1 MHPITHFLAG
11 WTVAGVSGIEKRD
24 RAIVSIAGIAPDF
37 DGAGIVVELATRESN
52 APLLWWS
59 EYHHVLG
66 HNLAFGLIV
75 FLAAALLARRRL
87 LTAILSFFV
96 LHLHLLCDLIGSRG
110 PDGFQWPI
118 PYFWP
123 FLPNVEWVWS
133 HQWALNAWPNFVIT
147 IVLLSVTFFL
157 AWKKGFSPL
166 EIISKRA
173 DQLFVGAFRNR
184 FGTPRLSYEHK
195 QAD

>member
-1 MHPITHFLAG
+1 MHPVTHFLVG
-11 WTVAGVSGIEKRD
+11 WTVAGASGLDKRD

-52 APLLWWS
+52 TPLLWWS

-66 HNLAFGLIV
+66 HNLVFGLIA

-123 FLPNVEWVWS
+123 FLPNVELVWS
-133 HQWALNAWPNFVIT
+133 NQWALNAWPNFVIT

-157 AWKKGFSPL
+157 AWKKGLSPL
-166 EIISKRA
+166 EIISNQA
-173 DQLFVGAFRNR
+173 DQLFVGAFRKR
-184 FGTPRLSYEHK
+184 FGTP
-195 QAD
+195 QM